1 MREAFSGP
9 HNPLLDISQLPYSS
23 TERPFSRRVL
33 VNGLMFNSLELNI
46 KTLANTH
53 NPLVLDII
61 KPIEYIISWYRAQIL
76 SGVCACVFKKRASI
90 VEEGRC
96 WNP

>member
-1 MREAFSGP
+1 MKDTFSGP
-9 HNPLLDISQLPYSS
+9 HNPLLDISHSLYSS
-23 TERPFSRRVL
+23 TERPFSRKVL
-33 VNGLMFNSLELNI
+33 VDGLMFNSLELNI
-46 KTLANTH
+46 KTLTNTH
-53 NPLVLDII
+53 NLDILVII

-90 VEEGRC
+90 VEEGRR